1 MMIARLIM
9 MGMFSFTAM
18 VLLSYQ
24 GIEIAQAFMDYFR
37 KN

>member
-9 MGMFSFTAM
+9 MGMFSFTAIM
-18 VLLSYQ
+18 LLSYQ
-24 GIEIAQAFMDYFR
+24 GFEITQAFMDYFR